1 MSLRW
6 LLAPLVA
13 LYALIAGPPEYR
25 AQARMVNRVSES
37 VVRITGSYSDE
48 HSEGYTCSGTVV
60 HKNMVLTAAHCLM
73 HSLEVDDTPIR
84 GLERSDSFFDLAL
97 LDVRTPKPALTLR
110 AEPVE
115 MFEPLIAIGHAY
127 GWKKLS
133 ALKQTPYLLNY
144 TPDLGP
150 ELELAPGI
158 FVQGGFMGGMSGGP
172 VVDRDG
178 QMVMIIQ
185 RAGEESG
192 YGVSADTIRT
202 FLQGAW

>member
-13 LYALIAGPPEYR
+13 LYALTAGPPEYR
-25 AQARMVNRVSES
+25 AQARMVNRVSQS
-37 VVRITGSYSDE
+37 VVRITGSYSNDKP
-48 HSEGYTCSGTVV
+48 EGYTCSGTVV

-73 HSLEVDDTPIR
+73 HPMEVDDTPIR
-84 GLERSDSFFDLAL
+84 GLERVDIFFDLAL
-97 LDVRTPKPALTLR
+97 LNVWTPKPALTLR
-110 AEPVE
+110 VEPVE
-115 MFEPLIAIGHAY
+115 MFEPLTAIGYAY

-133 ALKQTPYLLNY
+133 ALQQMPYLLNY

-150 ELELAPGI
+150 ELESAPGI
-158 FVQGGFMGGMSGGP
+158 FVQGGFVGGMSGGP
-172 VVDRDG
+172 VVDRSG

-185 RAGEESG
+185 RAGEGSG